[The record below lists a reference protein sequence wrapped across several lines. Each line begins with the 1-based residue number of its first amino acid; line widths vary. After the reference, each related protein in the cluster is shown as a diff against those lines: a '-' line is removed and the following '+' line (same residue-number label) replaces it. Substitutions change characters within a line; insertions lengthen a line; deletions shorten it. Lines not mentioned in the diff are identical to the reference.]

1 MAIHERGAG
10 LGVAEDQEHGWPQRQ
25 SGGASFGRLI
35 YASKN
40 LYAFGSEERFQAI
53 YRFTN

>member
-1 MAIHERGAG
+1 MAIHEGGAS

-25 SGGASFGRLI
+25 SDGASLGRLI
-35 YASKN
+35 NASKD
-40 LYAFGSEERFQAI
+40 LYAFGSEERFKPI